1 MEIKPQ
7 AVVIP
12 KETDQLEQGKYGPI
26 YPRTP
31 ACYGFTIIS
40 RVKPGRA
47 EAIRGY
53 GLNLASALGIDGA
66 VFALLELV
74 RLLRYDDSLWF
85 DLHAGPPLLLCA
97 LELDRDRKLQ

>member
-31 ACYGFTIIS
+31 AWYGFTIIS

-47 EAIRGY
+47 EAIRGS
-53 GLNLASALGIDGA
+53 GLNLASAPEKDPYLVA
-66 VFALLELV
+66 PVKLHYLRWVLL
-74 RLLRYDDSLWF
+74 DDDPRCMYHGTLHTNF
-85 DLHAGPPLLLCA
+85 DKYTVDA
-97 LELDRDRKLQ
+97 